1 MLGLLK
7 RGFKG
12 GIHPPENKHLTESRK
27 IEEIPIPKEVVIPV
41 QQHIGRASEPVVEKG
56 GKVKAGDIIS
66 KSGGF
71 VSVPCHSS
79 VSGTIKAV
87 VPHIH
92 PLGNIV
98 SAVIIESD
106 GEDTY
111 SDSIRFNPQYME
123 IPPGG
128 MKTMIHDAGI
138 AGMGGATFPTHVK
151 LSPPGGMKIDTA
163 ILNGAEC
170 EPYLTSDHRVMLEK
184 TEEVIEGFRI
194 IMKILNVQTGIIGI
208 ENNKPDAVL
217 KMKDAAD
224 KYPEISVV
232 PLRVKYPQGA
242 EKQLIYALT
251 KRIVPAGKLPM
262 EVGCVVQNVGTAQ
275 AVYNAVAYKCPL
287 IDRVVTVGGSVAD
300 RKNLLVRIG
309 TPIRNL
315 IEYCGGFEGNAE
327 KIIMGGPM
335 MGLAL
340 HSLDTPVIKGTSGIL
355 VLNKEQA
362 GLGKTTACLNC
373 GSCVEVCPMNLMPN
387 QLANLSEKARF
398 DEAEVYNAM
407 DCIECGCCSYTCP
420 AKINLV
426 QNIKFAK
433 SVITKKRKEK

>member
-12 GIHPPENKHLTESRK
+12 GVHPPENKHLTESQK
-27 IEEIPIPKEVVIPV
+27 IEEIPIPKEVIIPV
-41 QQHIGRASEPVVEKG
+41 QQHIGRASEAVVEKG
-56 GKVKAGDIIS
+56 DKVKAGDIIS

-79 VSGTIKAV
+79 VSGTVKAV
-87 VPHIH
+87 EPFIH
-92 PLGNIV
+92 PLGEKIP
-98 SAVIIESD
+98 SVIIESD
-106 GEDTY
+106 GEDAY
-111 SDSIRFNPQYME
+111 GDSIQFNPQYME
-123 IPPGG
+123 ISPDE
-128 MKTMIHDAGI
+128 MKTMIHDAGV

-151 LSPPGGMKIDTA
+151 LSPPEGMKIDTA

-208 ENNKPDAVL
+208 ENNKPNAVL
-217 KMKDAAD
+217 KMKEAAS
-224 KYPEISVV
+224 KYPEIVV
-232 PLRVKYPQGA
+232 VSLKVKYPQGA

-275 AVYNAVAYKCPL
+275 AVYNAVAYKRPL
-287 IDRVVTVGGSVAD
+287 IDRVVTVGGSITHK
-300 RKNLLVRIG
+300 KNLLVRIG

-315 IEYCGGFEGNAE
+315 IEYCGEFEGDAK

-335 MGLAL
+335 MGFAL

-355 VLNKEQA
+355 MLNKGQT
-362 GLGKTTACLNC
+362 GLGKITACLNC
-373 GSCVEVCPMNLMPN
+373 GSCVEVCPMNLLPN
-387 QLANLSEKARF
+387 QLANLAEKERF
-398 DEAEVYNAM
+398 DEAEEFNAM
-407 DCIECGCCSYTCP
+407 DCIECGCCAYTCP

-426 QNIKFAK
+426 QNIKYAK
-433 SVITKKRKEK
+433 SVIMK